1 MAEATP
7 AESAAVAPEAPAASV
22 ATSDELRRAA
32 LERSAARNAQIS
44 RQRVRRRWLSWVIY
58 KLLLFTLPL
67 LILAEL
73 AWVLWWRDHP
83 LPRELQQLANEL
95 TGGALPQAK
104 SPSSAAPGSP
114 AGEH

>member
-1 MAEATP
+1 MAEAP
-7 AESAAVAPEAPAASV
+7 RADAASV
-22 ATSDELRRAA
+22 APEVPVASVSTSDELRRAA
-32 LERSAARNAQIS
+32 LQRSATRNATVS
-44 RQRVRRRWLSWVIY
+44 RQRVRRRWVSWVFY
-58 KLLLFTLPL
+58 KLLLFMLPL

-95 TGGALPQAK
+95 TRGALPQAQ
-104 SPSSAAPGSP
+104 SPSSAPPGSP